1 VDSFNWIWLVVV
13 IVAVVW
19 GQLRKLGSNVRAMQ
33 ASQQARLA
41 AMQAAADAAAAGAP
55 PPAAAYAPASPPP
68 GAAPAPPRRPLPS
81 LASVQ
86 PAPPPTPGPGIPV
99 SSTRA
104 FLRGAFADP
113 AHARHAVILAEVLS
127 KPNALR

>member
-19 GQLRKLGSNVRAMQ
+19 GQLRKLGTNVRAMQ
-33 ASQQARLA
+33 ASQQAQL
-41 AMQAAADAAAAGAP
+41 AADAGRSGRSRGRPCAAPRRTRRPP
-55 PPAAAYAPASPPP
+55 PPA
-68 GAAPAPPRRPLPS
+68 AAPAPPRRPLPS

-86 PAPPPTPGPGIPV
+86 PAPPVAAAPGAPV

-104 FLRGAFADP
+104 FLRGAFGDP